1 MVKRKVHFTLDCAK
15 PGSQFTVEGLHV
27 GDKRSCEFHILLRN
41 GIVPLSFDDENIA
54 VIMNAQKPDG
64 TTISTL
70 CNISED
76 KKEVVYT
83 LDVQDTTVAGIVNY
97 ELIIAAYDGENYCV
111 LYSATFSTVVSTG
124 VIVPVFKKLD
134 SEPDD
139 WATGYKKYFRHT
151 QNGYVKITDDTCPT
165 FNSNDFYFLVNPNY
179 DSENDYAA
187 FEQTVANVQS
197 LLLRVG
203 AIEVKNAE
211 QDTTIGGKED
221 KANKVASNMA
231 SIDGSAN
238 VTKYPSV
245 YAVREY
251 LSNYFYSRSEIDNTT
266 YTKEEVDTALAGKAA
281 ANHTHPEYVSE
292 DELHVVIDNI
302 EDVLDSVAIPQQYG
316 AMGDGVTDDTA
327 AIQAAINDKDLI
339 YFPQGTYIIEGTYI
353 IDTSSHRAET
363 YGLVIPSNK
372 TLIFDDNAVLQKK
385 WAGRDS
391 LFYEQNDVIYVID
404 RANIL
409 YLPSGTENVTIKG
422 GRFIGDRPNKLELLT
437 KKVNDEYVISF
448 EDFLRWYNVSQG
460 HNNGIRLDNCKN
472 IKIDGVHV
480 ENMAGDGISIA
491 APGENLVYCENIS
504 IVNSTIDKSWRNNI
518 NIGNCRGIVV
528 ENCQITNAGCNLD
541 LNGQTVVRD
550 ELISSGIP
558 STIEDT
564 DTITKEW
571 EFPAVY
577 GQIVEVKNGGNSYN
591 PKRYA
596 FEAASGAGTYYSD
609 VAGIIDRN
617 LFENYTVDFRRESDG
632 KKEGRA
638 KFPTGVLNGW
648 MPMCGI
654 DIETD
659 NPIPMPTKQVHI
671 RNCVFTGNAQNDID
685 ICNGCDEV
693 YVDSCHCE
701 TNIQS
706 ERKEI
711 TGLAYKPTDKIIISN
726 TVSKGIS
733 LHGEQAVGCEFEG
746 ASSYKD
752 GSVFTNCKIGKL
764 TMSYSDSNATHYFFG
779 CVIHGVH
786 MPYANDT
793 KCVFQNCSFSIY
805 YKGVSYFGGINIL
818 DSCSILIEYDTTIG
832 TSIFN
837 GIEDFMAVNSSFS
850 IIANVGN
857 SLALLKT
864 EPNVQHNLKLLNCYF
879 DIPSHLKLFQLGG
892 TNTVTVCGCFFTYKN
907 SLDISTA
914 NGTVTKHGNIY
925 KDIFATSPL
934 AAYGIT
940 DAYTKTEVDN
950 LLSGKYEKP
959 SGGIPKTDLS
969 SEVQT
974 SLGKADSALQS
985 HQSLANYY
993 NKTEVNNLLSGKAD
1007 TSHTHS
1013 QYLTL
1018 ATLPIYNGGVQ

>member
-1 MVKRKVHFTLDCAK
+1 MVKRKVYFTLDCAK
-15 PGSQFTVEGLHV
+15 PGNQYTVEGLHV

-70 CNISED
+70 CDISED

-151 QNGYVKITDDTCPT
+151 QNGYEKITDETCPT

-203 AIEVKNAE
+203 AVEAKNAE
-211 QDTTIGGKED
+211 QDADISGKED
-221 KANKVASNMA
+221 KANKVESNMA
-231 SIDGSAN
+231 SAAGTGYPK
-238 VTKYPSV
+238 TKYPSV
-245 YAVREY
+245 YAVWEY

-292 DELHVVIDNI
+292 GELHVVIDNI

-339 YFPQGTYIIEGTYI
+339 YFPQGTYII
-353 IDTSSHRAET
+353 DTSSHSAGT

-372 TLIFDDNAVLQKK
+372 TLIFDDNAVLKQK
-385 WAGRDS
+385 WAGKDS
-391 LFYEQNDVIYVID
+391 LFNEQGVID

-409 YLPSGTENVTIKG
+409 HLPNGTENVTIKG

-448 EDFLRWYNVSQG
+448 EDFLRWYKGSAG

-480 ENMAGDGISIA
+480 ENMAGDGISIVA
-491 APGENLVYCENIS
+491 SGEDLVYCENIS

-558 STIEDT
+558 STIKDT
-564 DTITKEW
+564 DTITEDWK
-571 EFPAVY
+571 FPAVY
-577 GQIVEVKNGGNSYN
+577 GQIVEVKNGGASYT

-596 FEAASGAGTYYSD
+596 FEAASGEGTYYSD

-654 DIETD
+654 DIEAD
-659 NPIPMPTKQVHI
+659 NPIQMPTKQVQI

-701 TNIQS
+701 TGITS
-706 ERKEI
+706 ARKAI
-711 TGLAYKPTDKIIISN
+711 TGLEYQPTDKIVISN
-726 TVSKGIS
+726 SVIGEIN
-733 LHGEQAVGCEFEG
+733 LHGERAVGCVITG
-746 ASSYKD
+746 KAMSYND
-752 GSVFTNCKIGKL
+752 GSVFKGCHINKVQ
-764 TMSYSDSNATHYFFG
+764 MSVDLPSATHYFEG
-779 CVIHGVH
+779 CEIDALN
-786 MPYANDT
+786 MPSTNNT
-793 KCVFQNCSFSIY
+793 KCVFQNCTFTIKYTGSRN
-805 YKGVSYFGGINIL
+805 YFNGNNRL
-818 DSCSILIEYDTTIG
+818 DSCSVYITSSSSTTW
-832 TSIFN
+832 
-837 GIEDFMAVNSSFS
+837 S
-850 IIANVGN
+850 IIDGSAISATNTAFIVIITGANINGGLFA
-857 SLALLKT
+857 SDESTRDLILLD
-864 EPNVQHNLKLLNCYF
+864 CDF
-879 DIPSHLKLFQLGG
+879 DIPSGLKLYEFPRE
-892 TNTVTVCGCFFTYKN
+892 NKEANIKVCGCTFAYKN
-907 SLDISTA
+907 SFDISSAPGSGTRVFHANTFSDTA
-914 NGTVTKHGNIY
+914 
-925 KDIFATSPL
+925 ATTL

-940 DAYTKTEVDN
+940 DAYT
-950 LLSGKYEKP
+950 
-959 SGGIPKTDLS
+959 
-969 SEVQT
+969 
-974 SLGKADSALQS
+974 
-985 HQSLANYY
+985 
-993 NKTEVNNLLSGKAD
+993 KTEVNNLLSGKAD